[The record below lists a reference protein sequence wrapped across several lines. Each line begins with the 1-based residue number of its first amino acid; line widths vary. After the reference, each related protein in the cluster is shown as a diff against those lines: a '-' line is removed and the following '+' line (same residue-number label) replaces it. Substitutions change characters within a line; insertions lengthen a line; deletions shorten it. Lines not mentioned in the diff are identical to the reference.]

1 MKLVVVCLVILT
13 SLNHSQ
19 AFPAVDI
26 KTIKFIC
33 SCAGIPTAL
42 LLTKID
48 KLGLDFN
55 NDYTNVFKDQT
66 VGRLVETVSEMFS
79 VPENNVMS
87 VKNYAQEAEVKT
99 DVDILALLALR
110 RLQHLALDRLELLV
124 SPEVAADSAV
134 VQSNMSDT
142 A

>member
-1 MKLVVVCLVILT
+1 MCTHLPLLIFRNILSNWFVRPGIT
-13 SLNHSQ
+13 
-19 AFPAVDI
+19 PAV
-26 KTIKFIC
+26 
-33 SCAGIPTAL
+33 

-48 KLGLDFN
+48 KLGIDLS

-66 VGRLVETVSEMFS
+66 VERLVETVSEMFGI
-79 VPENNVMS
+79 PRNNVMP
-87 VKNYAQEAEVKT
+87 VKNYEMEAEVEK

-124 SPEVAADSAV
+124 PLHAAADSEAE
-134 VQSNMSDT
+134 QSNMSDT

>member
-1 MKLVVVCLVILT
+1 M
-13 SLNHSQ
+13 
-19 AFPAVDI
+19 
-26 KTIKFIC
+26 
-33 SCAGIPTAL
+33 AL

-48 KLGLDFN
+48 EVGLDLN

-66 VGRLVETVSEMFS
+66 AGRLVETVSKMFS
-79 VPENNVMS
+79 IPRNNVMP
-87 VKNYAQEAEVKT
+87 VKNYEMEAEVET

-124 SPEVAADSAV
+124 SPEVATDSAV
-134 VQSNMSDT
+134 EQFNMSDT